1 MKNLIKVFAVIILGL
16 VGNQLSGLDFG
27 SIGKFGTDIAN
38 QIKKSK
44 LTELQKQKNELT
56 QKKVDIETKIEDLKG
71 KGGADVVV
79 DILLITLEPV
89 KTALSEIEDK
99 IEELEPTAQGL
110 AKLKKERDALKSQQN
125 ELRIKALNQ
134 KLMI

>member
-99 IEELEPTAQGL
+99 IEELEPTAQ
-110 AKLKKERDALKSQQN
+110 
-125 ELRIKALNQ
+125 
-134 KLMI
+134 